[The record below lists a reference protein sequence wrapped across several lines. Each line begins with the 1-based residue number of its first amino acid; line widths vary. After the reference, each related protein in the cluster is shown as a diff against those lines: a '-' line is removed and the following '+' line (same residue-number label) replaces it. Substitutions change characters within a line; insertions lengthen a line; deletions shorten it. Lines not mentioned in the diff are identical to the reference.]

1 MEISERNFEQTIEAA
16 LLAGEPDASRETERP
31 ARAAVC
37 VQALPG
43 AYRDHLAPAQIGA
56 RRRQDHHRHYN
67 DDPEV
72 AKELL
77 DWPFEQYLK
86 RMKASGKE
94 AEE

>member
-1 MEISERNFEQTIEAA
+1 MVNISEKSFEQTIEAA
-16 LLAGEPDASRETERP
+16 LLAGGPDAFREAERP

-72 AKELL
+72 AKDLL
-77 DWPFEQYLK
+77 DWLFEQYLK

-94 AEE
+94 AE